1 VQENPNYRGTVVAL
15 IIVIIVCDL
24 VWGIEW
30 YFVEQ

>member
-15 IIVIIVCDL
+15 IIVIIVCAL

-30 YFVEQ
+30 HFVEQ